1 MLVDLR
7 SEQEPLRRQ
16 AFDRFVEA
24 YWKPVYK
31 YIRLRWRKDPPDA
44 EDLTQNCFKT
54 LLESGFL
61 ARFDA
66 EKASFRT
73 FLRVSV
79 DKNVL
84 QQHESDTRLKRGGGA
99 VVLSL
104 DFPSAEQELPLT
116 APEGSPEDIFYRE
129 WQRQIF
135 ALALE
140 DLRRW
145 CQQSGRQTQFEIFE
159 AYDLAAAERPGYQ
172 ELAARHGVTVATVT
186 NYLAWARRELRRL
199 TLERLAGITTGES
212 EFRSEARSLFAP

>member
-1 MLVDLR
+1 MLVDLQ

-16 AFDRFVEA
+16 ALDRFVDA

-44 EDLTQNCFKT
+44 EDLTQNFFKT
-54 LLESGFL
+54 LLEHGFL

-79 DKNVL
+79 DRNVL
-84 QQHESDTRLKRGGGA
+84 QQHESDTRLKRGGGT

-116 APEGSPEDIFYRE
+116 SPEGSPEDIFYRE

-135 ALALE
+135 ALALD
-140 DLRRW
+140 DLRQW
-145 CQQSGRQTQFEIFE
+145 CQQSGRQVQFEVFE

-172 ELAARHGVTVATVT
+172 ELAVRHGVTAATVT

-199 TLERLAGITTGES
+199 TLERLAGITSGES
-212 EFRSEARSLFAP
+212 EFRSEAQRLFAP